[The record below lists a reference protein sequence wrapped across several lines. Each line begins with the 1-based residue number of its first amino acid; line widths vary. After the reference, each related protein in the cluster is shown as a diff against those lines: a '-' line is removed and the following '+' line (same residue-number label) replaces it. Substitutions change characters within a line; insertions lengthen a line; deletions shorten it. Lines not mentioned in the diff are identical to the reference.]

1 MGLFD
6 FFKPK
11 QSDLSIKLQQMI
23 NDFFP
28 KGEKDIQAGTDELL
42 FILDNRIS
50 QSEARNILIKSVALS
65 RISEQQFNKERLKT
79 HLAGYC
85 IQYFNDKQIEKF
97 HGYLGALTVAM
108 KIHGSTPSE
117 VKRNG
122 NGYFW

>member
-11 QSDLSIKLQQMI
+11 QNSLSIKLQQII
-23 NDFFP
+23 NEFFP
-28 KGEKDIQAGTDELL
+28 KGEIDIQAGTAELL
-42 FILDNRIS
+42 FILNNSIS
-50 QSEARNILIKSVALS
+50 QGEARNILIKSVALS
-65 RISEQQFNKERLKT
+65 RISEQFTKERLKT

-97 HGYLGALTVAM
+97 HGYLAAIAVAM
-108 KIHGSTPSE
+108 EVHGSTPSD

-122 NGYFW
+122 DGYFW